1 MQDLRLGV
9 IGLGNMGQVHAD
21 SVAGGKIRHC
31 RLTAVCDP
39 DPEVMSRYPGAKTFL
54 SSSGLIQSGE
64 ADAVLVATPHFS
76 HTTIGIEALQA
87 GLHLLVEKPLCVHK
101 ADCERLIAAHGSKKQ
116 IFAAMLNQRTDPFYI
131 KLRELIRNG
140 ELGTIR
146 RINWIITNWFRTE
159 AYYASGGW
167 RATWSGEGGGVLLN
181 QCPHQ
186 LDLWQWLF
194 GMPLKVRAFCNVGR
208 YHDIEVED
216 DVTAYFEYENGTT
229 GVFITSTGESPG
241 TDRLEVTAELGRV
254 VIGNDRF
261 HFTRNEIPMSTFCKE
276 STERFSQPS
285 TKNVEIP
292 LSGHGG
298 QHNEVLQNFVDAI
311 LQGKPLIAPAA
322 EGIHSVEL
330 ANAMLLSSF
339 SGATLQLPIDARCY
353 EDFLRQRIATSTIS
367 RKVAALPVSK
377 PDDFNKS
384 FSRPSETP
392 SHEG

>member
-21 SVAGGKIRHC
+21 SIENGRICHC
-31 RLTAVCDP
+31 KLAAVCDP
-39 DPEVMSRYPGAKTFL
+39 DPEVMRRYPRAKAFL
-54 SSSGLIQSGE
+54 SSTALIQSGE
-64 ADAVLVATPHFS
+64 ADAVLVATPHYS
-76 HTTIGIEALQA
+76 HITIGIEALEA
-87 GLHLLVEKPLCVHK
+87 GLHLLVEKPLGVHK
-101 ADCERLIAAHGSKKQ
+101 ADCERLIAAHRSETQ
-116 IFAAMLNQRTDPFYI
+116 IFATMLNQRTDPCYL
-131 KLRELIRNG
+131 KLRELISNG

-194 GMPLKVRAFCNVGR
+194 GMPRKVRAFCAVGR

-241 TDRLEVTAELGRV
+241 TNRLEVTAERGRV
-254 VIGNDRF
+254 VIENDRF
-261 HFTRNEIPMSTFCKE
+261 LYTRNEISMSTFCKE
-276 STERFSQPS
+276 STERFSQPPNR
-285 TKNVEIP
+285 NVEVS

-298 QHNEVLQNFVDAI
+298 QHTEILQNFVDAI
-311 LQGKPLIAPAA
+311 LEMKPLIAPAA

-330 ANAMLLSSF
+330 ANAILLSSF
-339 SGATLQLPIDARCY
+339 ADKTLELPIDSGAY
-353 EDFLRQRIATSTIS
+353 EDFLQQKIASST
-367 RKVAALPVSK
+367 RKKKIIRSSAVPR
-377 PDDFNKS
+377 DDFNKS
-384 FSRPSETP
+384 FTR
-392 SHEG
+392 

>member
-21 SVAGGKIRHC
+21 SITNGKIRHC
-31 RLTAVCDP
+31 RLAAVCDP
-39 DPEVMSRYPGAKTFL
+39 DPEVMRKYPHAKAFP
-54 SSSGLIQSGE
+54 SSSELIQSGE

-76 HTTIGIEALQA
+76 HTAIGIEALRA
-87 GLHLLVEKPLCVHK
+87 GLHLLVEKPLSVHK
-101 ADCERLIAAHGSKKQ
+101 ADCERLIAAHRSKKQ
-116 IFAAMLNQRTDPFYI
+116 IFAAMLNQRTDPFYV

-216 DVTAYFEYENGTT
+216 DVTAFFEYENGTT

-254 VIGNDRF
+254 VIENDRF

-276 STERFSQPS
+276 STEWFSQPS

-298 QHNEVLQNFVDAI
+298 QHNEILQNFVDAI
-311 LQGKPLIAPAA
+311 LESKPLIAPAA

-339 SGATLQLPIDARCY
+339 ADATLQLPIDASIY
-353 EDFLRQRIATSTIS
+353 EDFLRQRIAALKIS
-367 RKVAALPVSK
+367 KKVALHTPK
-377 PDDFNKS
+377 GDDFAKS
-384 FSRPSETP
+384 FSRQGQTP